1 MQAVGR
7 WSSSVVSDKQP
18 KQGLS
23 QELPLWRE
31 RALNSQQRSSHCVPL
46 EQWGGPRGW
55 SGRSR
60 AGAARWVAVGEAQLG
75 SLEGQRSPCLASSEK
90 EWEAFVSF

>member
-60 AGAARWVAVGEAQLG
+60 AGGSAVGRGGRGTAWQPGGPAKSMPGL
-75 SLEGQRSPCLASSEK
+75 
-90 EWEAFVSF
+90 